1 MRHPDEKASGGH
13 SANVESTLVLIKP
26 DAVSRR
32 LTGALLTI
40 YEEAGLD
47 IRGLKLMNPA
57 PELLQAHYA
66 EHAGKEF
73 LQGLLRFMQEGPLV
87 AALLTGADAVA
98 HVRRLN
104 GATDP
109 IKADPGTIRDLYGSD
124 KQRNCVHGSA
134 TVEDARREI
143 ALWFPEKADDKERSH
158 S

>member
-1 MRHPDEKASGGH
+1 MRHPDEKENGSLSASE
-13 SANVESTLVLIKP
+13 ESTLILIKP

-32 LTGALLTI
+32 LTGTLLTI
-40 YEEAGLD
+40 YEGAGLN
-47 IRGLKLMNPA
+47 IHGLKLMQPA
-57 PELLQAHYA
+57 LELLQAHYA

-73 LQGLLRFMQEGPLV
+73 LKGLLKFMQEGPVV
-87 AALLTGADAVA
+87 AALLTGADAVE

-143 ALWFPEKADDKERSH
+143 ALWFPEKSDNKARSN